1 MVSPPP
7 LRLTVRLTPRGGR
20 DAVEGWARDGTGRP
34 YLKVRVTAPPVD
46 GVANAA
52 LEKLIAKTLK
62 RPKSAVRIVGGE
74 QARMKQLEIDGV
86 DEGELAG
93 LIGEAD

>member
-20 DAVEGWARDGTGRP
+20 DAVEGWARDENGRP

-46 GVANAA
+46 GAANAA
-52 LEKLIAKTLK
+52 LEKLIAKALK
-62 RPKSAVRIVGGE
+62 RPKSAVRIVSGE
-74 QARMKQLEIDGV
+74 QARVKQLEIDGV
-86 DEGELAG
+86 DEAELVRLLGEPG
-93 LIGEAD
+93 